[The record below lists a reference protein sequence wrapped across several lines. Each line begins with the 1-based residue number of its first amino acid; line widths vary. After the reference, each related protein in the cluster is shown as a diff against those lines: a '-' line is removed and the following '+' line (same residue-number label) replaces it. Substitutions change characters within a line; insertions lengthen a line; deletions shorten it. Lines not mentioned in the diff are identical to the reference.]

1 LTFLVQTLEKAI
13 AAKIYVTSTLPNMP
27 ARDIF
32 HNSVK
37 NALKKD
43 GWTITHDPLA
53 LEFGLGSLYVDLGA
67 ERIIAAERKNE
78 KIAVEIKSFLG
89 GSAVSEFH
97 TALGQYLNYR
107 LLMQDQYPEYKLYL
121 AIPLSVYDSFF
132 QLLFVQNTIRQHQLK
147 LAIYL
152 PEEEAIAKWLD

>member
-1 LTFLVQTLEKAI
+1 M
-13 AAKIYVTSTLPNMP
+13 S

-37 NALKKD
+37 TALEKE
-43 GWTITHDPLA
+43 GWIVTHDPLS

-67 ERIIAAERKNE
+67 ERIIAAERQNE
-78 KIAVEIKSFLG
+78 KIAVEIKSFLS

-107 LLMQDQYPEYKLYL
+107 LLMREQYIEYSLYL
-121 AIPLSVYDSFF
+121 AIPLSTFDSFF
-132 QLLFVQNTIRQHQLK
+132 QLPFVQATIQQHLIN
-147 LAIYL
+147 LLIYI
-152 PEEEAIAKWLD
+152 PEEEAIAKWQP

>member
-1 LTFLVQTLEKAI
+1 M
-13 AAKIYVTSTLPNMP
+13 S

-32 HNSVK
+32 HNAVK
-37 NALKKD
+37 TALEKD
-43 GWTITHDPLA
+43 GWKITHDPLS

-67 ERIIAAERKNE
+67 ERIIAAQRSNE

-107 LLMQDQYPEYKLYL
+107 LLMQEQYAEYKLYL
-121 AIPLSVYDSFF
+121 AVPSSAYDSFF
-132 QLLFVQNTIRQHQLK
+132 QLPFVQTTIQIHQLK
-147 LAIYL
+147 LAIYV
-152 PEEEAIAKWLD
+152 PEKQEIVKWQN

>member
-1 LTFLVQTLEKAI
+1 M
-13 AAKIYVTSTLPNMP
+13 S

-32 HNSVK
+32 HNAVK
-37 NALKKD
+37 TALEKD
-43 GWTITHDPLA
+43 DWTITHDPLS

-67 ERIIAAERKNE
+67 ERIIAAERRNE

-107 LLMQDQYPEYKLYL
+107 LLMQEQYTEYKLYL
-121 AIPLSVYDSFF
+121 AIPLSTYDSFF
-132 QLLFVQNTIRQHQLK
+132 QLPFVQITIKQHQLK
-147 LAIYL
+147 LAVYV
-152 PEEEAIAKWLD
+152 PEEEAIVKWHN

>member
-1 LTFLVQTLEKAI
+1 M
-13 AAKIYVTSTLPNMP
+13 S

-32 HNSVK
+32 HNAVK
-37 NALKKD
+37 TALEKD
-43 GWTITHDPLA
+43 GWKITHDPLS

-67 ERIIAAERKNE
+67 ERIIAAQRSNE

-107 LLMQDQYPEYKLYL
+107 LLMQEQYTEYKLYL
-121 AIPLSVYDSFF
+121 AVPSSVYDSFF
-132 QLLFVQNTIRQHQLK
+132 QLPFVQTTIQMHQLK
-147 LAIYL
+147 LAIYV
-152 PEEEAIAKWLD
+152 PEKQEIVKWQN

>member
-1 LTFLVQTLEKAI
+1 M
-13 AAKIYVTSTLPNMP
+13 S

-32 HNSVK
+32 HHAVK
-37 NALKKD
+37 TALQHD

-67 ERIIAAERKNE
+67 ERVIAAERKNE
-78 KIAVEIKSFLG
+78 KIAVEVKSFLS

-107 LLMQDQYPEYKLYL
+107 LLMQEQYPEYKLYL
-121 AIPLSVYDSFF
+121 AIPLNTYDSFF
-132 QLLFVQNTIRQHQLK
+132 QLPFVQTTIQQHQIK
-147 LAIYL
+147 LAVYE
-152 PEEEAIAKWLD
+152 PEAKEIVKWQS

>member
-1 LTFLVQTLEKAI
+1 M
-13 AAKIYVTSTLPNMP
+13 S

-32 HNSVK
+32 HNAVK
-37 NALKKD
+37 TALEHD

-67 ERIIAAERKNE
+67 ERVIAAERKNE
-78 KIAVEIKSFLG
+78 KIAVEVKSFLS

-107 LLMQDQYPEYKLYL
+107 LLMKEQYPEYKLYL
-121 AIPLSVYDSFF
+121 GLV
-132 QLLFVQNTIRQHQLK
+132 
-147 LAIYL
+147 
-152 PEEEAIAKWLD
+152 

>member
-1 LTFLVQTLEKAI
+1 LTFLVQILEKAI
-13 AAKIYVTSTLPNMP
+13 AAKIYLTSILPTMS

-43 GWTITHDPLA
+43 GWTIAHDLLS

-78 KIAVEIKSFLG
+78 KIGVEIKSFLG
-89 GSAVSEFH
+89 GSAFSEFH
-97 TALGQYLNYR
+97 TALG
-107 LLMQDQYPEYKLYL
+107 
-121 AIPLSVYDSFF
+121 
-132 QLLFVQNTIRQHQLK
+132 
-147 LAIYL
+147 
-152 PEEEAIAKWLD
+152 